1 MHCSRRHFLQTSVL
15 VAFVKGLSC
24 RRAQS
29 PWNGFRYAMCNEA
42 MQGMAW
48 KEQCRLVAEAGF
60 TGIEIA
66 PFTLVKDG
74 VEELTAA
81 HRREMVRVMRDH
93 GLSCAGLHWLLVAPP
108 AGLHCTTNDE
118 TVRSRT
124 WNYVHRLID
133 FCSDLGGPVMI
144 FGSPKQRSAGHAGIS
159 VDEAVHR
166 LSEGLFG
173 CAEHAAKN
181 KVKILLEPLDHS
193 QTDVIN
199 TLAQAMNVVNALQH
213 PAIQTMFDFHNTAD
227 ETEPLDALVKKY
239 YPYIHHVHVQEMS
252 GKHLGTGNAVKE
264 FGAAFQALKDLHYHQ
279 WISLEVFDFTPG
291 AKAIAGESMNVLR
304 QLESSLS

>member
-1 MHCSRRHFLQTSVL
+1 MNFSRRQFMQTSAL
-15 VAFVKGLSC
+15 AAFATGLAC
-24 RRAQS
+24 RRTES
-29 PWNGFRYAMCNEA
+29 SWNGFQYAMCNEA

-48 KEQCRLVAEAGF
+48 EEQCRLVAEAGF

-66 PFTLVKDG
+66 PFTLVKEG

-81 HRREMVRVMRDH
+81 HRREMLRTMRDH

-108 AGLHCTTNDE
+108 AGLHCTANDA
-118 TVRSRT
+118 TIRNRT
-124 WNYVHRLID
+124 WDYVHRLID

-144 FGSPKQRSAGHAGIS
+144 FGSPKQRSASPVGIS
-159 VDEAVHR
+159 IAEAVHR
-166 LSEGLFG
+166 LSEGLSG

-181 KVKILLEPLDHS
+181 NVKILLESLDHS

-199 TLAQAMNVVNALQH
+199 TLAQALKVVNALQH

-227 ETEPLDALVKKY
+227 ETEPLPALVKKY
-239 YPYIHHVHVQEMS
+239 YPYIHHVHVQEMD
-252 GKHLGTGNAVKE
+252 GKHLGTGS
-264 FGAAFQALKDLHYHQ
+264 AAKDFVATFQTLKDLRYNQ
-279 WISLEVFDFTPG
+279 WISLEVFDFIPG